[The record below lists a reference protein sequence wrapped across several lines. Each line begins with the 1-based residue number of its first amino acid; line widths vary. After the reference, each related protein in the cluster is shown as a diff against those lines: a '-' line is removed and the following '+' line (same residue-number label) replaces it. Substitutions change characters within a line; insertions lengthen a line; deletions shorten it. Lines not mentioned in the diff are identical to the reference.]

1 MIKLKLFKYIFLYH
15 IMEVLQPSNLRYF
28 TEKKEPQSLK
38 NFSKILEKKK
48 KGDKHAFKKKKK
60 RCALDGCRK
69 KLKLTDMDCKCKN
82 RFCSLHRLPET
93 HNCSWDPK
101 NENEMNIYKEKS
113 GLNQVSA
120 FAKMERI

>member
-1 MIKLKLFKYIFLYH
+1 
-15 IMEVLQPSNLRYF
+15 MEVLQPSNLRYF

-38 NFSKILEKKK
+38 NFSKILKKK
-48 KGDKHAFKKKKK
+48 KEKNKRVSKKKKN
-60 RCALDGCRK
+60 RCAFDGCRK

-93 HNCSWDPK
+93 HNCSWNPK

>member
-1 MIKLKLFKYIFLYH
+1 
-15 IMEVLQPSNLRYF
+15 MEVLQPSNVPYF
-28 TEKKEPQSLK
+28 TEKKEPTPLQH
-38 NFSKILEKKK
+38 FSKILEKNN
-48 KGDKHAFKKKKK
+48 KGGKNTSKKKKK
-60 RCALDGCRK
+60 RCTLHGCRK

-101 NENEMNIYKEKS
+101 NENEMNIYKERS
-113 GLNQVSA
+113 GLNKVSS

>member
-1 MIKLKLFKYIFLYH
+1 
-15 IMEVLQPSNLRYF
+15 MEVLQPSNAPYF
-28 TEKKEPQSLK
+28 TEKKEPTSLQH
-38 NFSKILEKKK
+38 FSKILEKKK
-48 KGDKHAFKKKKK
+48 KGDKCAFKKKKK

>member
-1 MIKLKLFKYIFLYH
+1 M
-15 IMEVLQPSNLRYF
+15 S
-28 TEKKEPQSLK
+28 
-38 NFSKILEKKK
+38 KKK
-48 KGDKHAFKKKKK
+48 KN
-60 RCALDGCRK
+60 RCAFDGCRK

-101 NENEMNIYKEKS
+101 SENEMNIYKEKS

>member
-15 IMEVLQPSNLRYF
+15 IMEVLQPSNVRYF

-60 RCALDGCRK
+60 K
-69 KLKLTDMDCKCKN
+69 M
-82 RFCSLHRLPET
+82 CS
-93 HNCSWDPK
+93 
-101 NENEMNIYKEKS
+101 
-113 GLNQVSA
+113 
-120 FAKMERI
+120 

>member
-1 MIKLKLFKYIFLYH
+1 
-15 IMEVLQPSNLRYF
+15 MEVLQPSNLSYF
-28 TEKKEPQSLK
+28 TEKKEPTNLFGKGFTKS
-38 NFSKILEKKK
+38 LEKKK
-48 KGDKHAFKKKKK
+48 KGDERAFKKKKN

-82 RFCSLHRLPET
+82 RFCSFHRLPET

-113 GLNQVSA
+113 GLNEICG